1 VGELKEIKD
10 FLQYNH
16 GAARLPF
23 LFIRFV
29 SKASFM
35 TRLAQTIAVVSL
47 RLPVWGS

>member
-1 VGELKEIKD
+1 VGELKEIKY

-16 GAARLPF
+16 GAARLGF

-29 SKASFM
+29 NKTSFM
-35 TRLAQTIAVVSL
+35 TRFPHTIAVVSL